1 MEGMMLKEFV
11 EKILSLGPV
20 DHLTIHGRE
29 YADRPMGLIEP
40 PRDHA
45 PLELMTLTGLM
56 DAVRAQLDG
65 LDPSAWLI
73 EVLSHQGVR
82 IVSRHTGLY
91 GRREVLL
98 SVSLQDG
105 EPFPFG
111 LFLPREEFVI
121 GLQSRFL
128 QQGDVLEVLRLASGL
143 EMSAVMVAEDD
154 GISQRTTTRQG
165 IALKETVTVK
175 GRVKLRPY
183 RTFREVEQPVSEFVF
198 RLRAKEGMEPGV
210 VVFEERAR
218 QDRRGAAPRA
228 LDPVDEAEEE
238 VEGGGVAARRLR
250 PHAPV
255 DGHHVRLG
263 HLSELRRS
271 TRALRLPLFAGGE
284 GALDFSLERFRGLL
298 VRARPGGLGSVEADP
313 PDPGLS
319 VPFINARHVRIS
331 SNQVSTFRGFHRRSC
346 FCLPPPTQ
354 AGAMFASALSCMSR
368 SRVRRLTFRRW
379 ATCAMLSQR
388 WRVAGS
394 ARATATAAVTG

>member
-1 MEGMMLKEFV
+1 MADDRKAVLNRWHCRSAFHGDLKMLTMR
-11 EKILSLGPV
+11 LRAS
-20 DHLTIHGRE
+20 
-29 YADRPMGLIEP
+29 
-40 PRDHA
+40 
-45 PLELMTLTGLM
+45 
-56 DAVRAQLDG
+56 AVVSTSRTSATRKKFSPG

-111 LFLPREEFVI
+111 RFLPREEFVI

-198 RLRAKEGMEPGV
+198 RLRSKEGMVPEC
-210 VVFEERAR
+210 
-218 QDRRGAAPRA
+218 A
-228 LDPVDEAEEE
+228 L
-238 VEGGGVAARRLR
+238 
-250 PHAPV
+250 
-255 DGHHVRLG
+255 
-263 HLSELRRS
+263 
-271 TRALRLPLFAGGE
+271 F
-284 GALDFSLERFRGLL
+284 
-298 VRARPGGLGSVEADP
+298 EADGGTWKL
-313 PDPGLS
+313 DA
-319 VPFINARHVRIS
+319 V
-331 SNQVSTFRGFHRRSC
+331 
-346 FCLPPPTQ
+346 
-354 AGAMFASALSCMSR
+354 
-368 SRVRRLTFRRW
+368 LTIKAW
-379 ATCAMLSQR
+379 LEAKNLNIPVIA
-388 WRVAGS
+388 
-394 ARATATAAVTG
+394 

>member
-1 MEGMMLKEFV
+1 MLKEFV

-111 LFLPREEFVI
+111 RFLPREEFVI

-128 QQGDVLEVLRLASGL
+128 QTGDVIGLLRQASSL
-143 EMSAVMVAEDD
+143 EMSAVTLSEDD
-154 GISQRTTTRQG
+154 GVSQRTTVKQG
-165 IALKETVTVK
+165 MALKETVTVK
-175 GRVKLRPY
+175 GRVLLSPY
-183 RTFREVEQPVSEFVF
+183 RTFREVAQPPSEFVF
-198 RLRAKEGMEPGV
+198 RLRAKDGMVPECAL
-210 VVFEERAR
+210 FEA
-218 QDRRGAAPRA
+218 DGGAWK
-228 LDPVDEAEEE
+228 LDAVLIIKAWLEEQ
-238 VEGGGVAARRLR
+238 
-250 PHAPV
+250 
-255 DGHHVRLG
+255 
-263 HLSELRRS
+263 
-271 TRALRLPLFAGGE
+271 
-284 GALDFSLERFRGLL
+284 
-298 VRARPGGLGSVEADP
+298 GLG
-313 PDPGLS
+313 
-319 VPFINARHVRIS
+319 
-331 SNQVSTFRGFHRRSC
+331 
-346 FCLPPPTQ
+346 LP
-354 AGAMFASALSCMSR
+354 
-368 SRVRRLTFRRW
+368 V
-379 ATCAMLSQR
+379 
-388 WRVAGS
+388 VA
-394 ARATATAAVTG
+394 

>member
-1 MEGMMLKEFV
+1 MLKEFV

-65 LDPSAWLI
+65 LYPSAWLI

-82 IVSRHTGLY
+82 IVSRYTGMY
-91 GRREVLL
+91 GKREVLL

-111 LFLPREEFVI
+111 RFLPREEFVI

-175 GRVKLRPY
+175 GRVRLRPY
-183 RTFREVEQPVSEFVF
+183 RTFREVEQPMSEFVF
-198 RLRAKEGMEPGV
+198 RLRSKEGMVPEC
-210 VVFEERAR
+210 
-218 QDRRGAAPRA
+218 A
-228 LDPVDEAEEE
+228 L
-238 VEGGGVAARRLR
+238 
-250 PHAPV
+250 
-255 DGHHVRLG
+255 
-263 HLSELRRS
+263 
-271 TRALRLPLFAGGE
+271 F
-284 GALDFSLERFRGLL
+284 
-298 VRARPGGLGSVEADP
+298 EADGGTWKL
-313 PDPGLS
+313 DAVLT
-319 VPFINARHVRIS
+319 I
-331 SNQVSTFRGFHRRSC
+331 
-346 FCLPPPTQ
+346 Q
-354 AGAMFASALSCMSR
+354 AWLEAKNLNIPVIA
-368 SRVRRLTFRRW
+368 
-379 ATCAMLSQR
+379 
-388 WRVAGS
+388 
-394 ARATATAAVTG
+394 